1 MCIPGLLLA
10 CLMTFFQM
18 KHPGPVQHGE
28 FLRQYTDAMSSST
41 WVIGLMWAVVVGAGV
56 FSAEIDPRVG
66 EFWRTWPVPFWHLF
80 TIKFL
85 IGLLAVLIVLDGTTI
100 AASWN
105 SPNWGDY
112 RCMNWPYIA
121 CIVPWHATM
130 FAVAVAWACLLRRPV
145 LGGMAALGSF
155 AMMTLG
161 LEWWETTRPF
171 DPLEVYNNLALTA
184 TFPPGPVDFTAHGYP
199 VVATAMGLILLA
211 SGIIA
216 GLALQRYAPRLQ
228 PG

>member
-1 MCIPGLLLA
+1 
-10 CLMTFFQM
+10 
-18 KHPGPVQHGE
+18 
-28 FLRQYTDAMSSST
+28 
-41 WVIGLMWAVVVGAGV
+41 
-56 FSAEIDPRVG
+56 
-66 EFWRTWPVPFWHLF
+66 
-80 TIKFL
+80 
-85 IGLLAVLIVLDGTTI
+85 
-100 AASWN
+100 
-105 SPNWGDY
+105 
-112 RCMNWPYIA
+112 
-121 CIVPWHATM
+121 
-130 FAVAVAWACLLRRPV
+130 
-145 LGGMAALGSF
+145 MAALGSF